1 VDLTAYRT
9 QAEEFV
15 SALDRE
21 YYLHFSGQQDEF
33 DIEPIYER
41 HAGLFARE
49 VVEELREA
57 GNRALLEFAVHGL
70 IGRATKAEEAELARR
85 EASLE
90 LELDGERL
98 PFRQAAVVQS
108 NERNPDR
115 RAAIEDARL
124 ELTAVELDPLLREM
138 LERSHAL
145 ARELGWRSMRAMC
158 EDLSGVDLAQLEL
171 QTDDFLTVSEPAYER
186 LVSPRLEAELGFG
199 FERLRRSDLPFFFRA
214 PSLDAAFAQERL
226 LPSFHDTTSG
236 LALEGAGVRLDV
248 EQRPKKTPRAFC
260 APVRVPDEVYLV
272 IARHGGR
279 DDYETLLHEGGH
291 AQHYAHVE
299 RTLEFEHRYLG
310 DNSVTEGFAF
320 LFQHLAADPAWL
332 RERVGVEESAP
343 IEAQARATKLVFLRR
358 YCAKL
363 SYELELQDA
372 PAALD
377 PLRDEYARR
386 LSEALH
392 VAWPSGSWLSD
403 VDAFFYA
410 ARYIR
415 AWALETHLRRALRE
429 RFGEKWFEEQQA
441 GAFLKGLWQH
451 GQRYGAEELLGELT
465 GAKLDFSAMLD
476 DLGL

>member
-1 VDLTAYRT
+1 
-9 QAEEFV
+9 
-15 SALDRE
+15 
-21 YYLHFSGQQDEF
+21 
-33 DIEPIYER
+33 
-41 HAGLFARE
+41 
-49 VVEELREA
+49 
-57 GNRALLEFAVHGL
+57 
-70 IGRATKAEEAELARR
+70 
-85 EASLE
+85 
-90 LELDGERL
+90 
-98 PFRQAAVVQS
+98 
-108 NERNPDR
+108 
-115 RAAIEDARL
+115 
-124 ELTAVELDPLLREM
+124 
-138 LERSHAL
+138 
-145 ARELGWRSMRAMC
+145 MRAMC
-158 EDLSGVDLAQLEL
+158 EDLSGIDLAQLEL
-171 QTDDFLTVSEPAYER
+171 QTDGFLAVSEPAYER

-226 LPSFHDTTSG
+226 LPSFHETIAG

-291 AQHYAHVE
+291 AHHYAHVE
-299 RTLEFEHRYLG
+299 RALEFEHRYLG

-372 PAALD
+372 PGALD

-392 VAWPSGSWLSD
+392 VDWPSGSWLSD

-429 RFGEKWFEEQQA
+429 RFGEKWFEEPEA

-451 GQRYGAEELLGELT
+451 GQRCRAEELLGELT

-476 DLGL
+476 DLGLEVPSA